1 MGNSINSVIIITI
14 EMITC
19 RMLYE
24 SFVVRKKNITDK
36 VYNMSM
42 VILIGVMFIISR
54 ILKTYIPVKLLA
66 GMIAIVIYMYIM
78 EQISIIKSAAI
89 ALIYYSV
96 AIVLDYLIML
106 VMISIFG
113 SLENVGNISETAGNS
128 LIILSRAVF
137 LLITIFL
144 RQYSLRK
151 NVNRV
156 DVSNSDSYKL
166 RENEVLKQQAAG
178 QIELY
183 RTVSE
188 NFDRQRRK
196 THEYKNQMLCI
207 ETLAENEEYDKLK
220 SYVKS
225 ITGNLNRELDMI
237 DTNNKIVNAVLNAKY
252 HEAVDNNILMVFKI
266 NDLSGINIS
275 DEDIVQVL
283 SNLLDNA
290 IEAARQCDINHRLIK
305 LKFTCEDAH
314 TILSVSNT
322 YKYEP
327 QITDDG
333 YMITRKE
340 EKQEHGFGLRNVMA
354 VLDKYNARHVIRCER
369 GEFFFAMM
377 L

>member
-42 VILIGVMFIISR
+42 VLLIGVMFIISR
-54 ILKTYIPVKLLA
+54 TLKTYIPVKLLA

-128 LIILSRAVF
+128 LVILSRAVF

-156 DVSNSDSYKL
+156 DVSNSDCRKL
-166 RENEVLKQQAAG
+166 LFFP
-178 QIELY
+178 I
-183 RTVSE
+183 
-188 NFDRQRRK
+188 
-196 THEYKNQMLCI
+196 
-207 ETLAENEEYDKLK
+207 
-220 SYVKS
+220 
-225 ITGNLNRELDMI
+225 
-237 DTNNKIVNAVLNAKY
+237 IV
-252 HEAVDNNILMVFKI
+252 
-266 NDLSGINIS
+266 
-275 DEDIVQVL
+275 
-283 SNLLDNA
+283 
-290 IEAARQCDINHRLIK
+290 
-305 LKFTCEDAH
+305 
-314 TILSVSNT
+314 
-322 YKYEP
+322 
-327 QITDDG
+327 
-333 YMITRKE
+333 
-340 EKQEHGFGLRNVMA
+340 
-354 VLDKYNARHVIRCER
+354 
-369 GEFFFAMM
+369 
-377 L
+377 